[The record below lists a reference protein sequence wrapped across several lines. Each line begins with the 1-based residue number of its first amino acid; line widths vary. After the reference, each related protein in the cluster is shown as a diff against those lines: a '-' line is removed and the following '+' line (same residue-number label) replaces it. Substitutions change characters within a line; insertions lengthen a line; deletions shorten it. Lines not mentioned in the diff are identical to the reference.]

1 MRKLFV
7 CMAMICQLLSFAQ
20 KSATISELEN
30 NIERL
35 LDNPFPPMR
44 VIELLDDYYKQNI
57 MNLKSIEGKF
67 HYTKHLVPDDF
78 GRRILGL
85 KESIKTMPFYYI
97 YYSQKRNKYYG
108 IRKDVDKE
116 HCVCFEHKIIPQS
129 SNTYIW
135 IDGYYTSCYINN
147 PNHFKLDEHDLD
159 VGTSYDEYV
168 KMYPTQDAYQQAA
181 AQVAIEAATPKEWSG
196 TGFALKNGYL
206 ITNYH
211 VIDGA
216 GSISV
221 QGVNGDFTTKLK
233 ATVVASDQANDIA
246 LLKINDGRFTGFGN
260 VPYQLRTTMAD
271 VGESVFALG
280 YPLADVMGDEI
291 KFTDGRISSR
301 TGIQGAVNVYQISV
315 PIQPGNSGGP
325 LFDQQGRIVGIT
337 TASLNKDVF
346 DAENVNYAVK
356 TNYILNLIDSSVGR
370 SILPTGAPMGN
381 VSIPQKIKTV
391 KNFVFFISCKKQ

>member
-7 CMAMICQLLSFAQ
+7 CLAIMCQLMSYAQ
-20 KSATISELEN
+20 NSTTISELEN
-30 NIERL
+30 NIDKL
-35 LDNPFPPMR
+35 LDNPSTR
-44 VIELLDDYYKQNI
+44 LLQLVDEHFKQNI
-57 MNLKSIEGKF
+57 LTLKPIEGKF
-67 HYTKHLVPDDF
+67 HHSQHEIPGNFARMMGYTEN
-78 GRRILGL
+78 RI
-85 KESIKTMPFYYI
+85 STPPRWI
-97 YYSQKRNKYYG
+97 YYSKKRNKYYSISESEG
-108 IRKDVDKE
+108 RCYCHEKA
-116 HCVCFEHKIIPQS
+116 IIPQS

-135 IDGYYTSCYINN
+135 VEMGRQNDISN
-147 PNHFKLDEHDLD
+147 PNRFEITRGDLD
-159 VGTSYDEYV
+159 VASLIIESFV
-168 KMYPTQDAYQQAA
+168 KMYPTEDMYKQAVTQA
-181 AQVAIEAATPKEWSG
+181 AIEAATPKEWSG
-196 TGFALKNGYL
+196 TGFALKDGYL

-216 GSISV
+216 GSIFV
-221 QGVNGDFTTKLK
+221 QGVNGNFTTKLT

-246 LLKINDGRFTGFGN
+246 LLKITDGRFTGFGN

-291 KFTDGRISSR
+291 KFTDGKISSR
-301 TGIQGAVNVYQISV
+301 TGVQGAVNVYQISV

-346 DAENVNYAVK
+346 NAENVNYAVK

-370 SILPTGAPMGN
+370 NILPTGAPMGN
-381 VSIPQKIKTV
+381 VSIPQKIKNV
-391 KNFVFFISCKKQ
+391 KNFVFFISCKK

>member
-7 CMAMICQLLSFAQ
+7 CLAIMCQLMSYAQ
-20 KSATISELEN
+20 NSTTISELEN
-30 NIERL
+30 NIDKL
-35 LDNPFPPMR
+35 LDNPSMKL
-44 VIELLDDYYKQNI
+44 EQLLEVYFKQNI
-57 MNLKSIEGKF
+57 LNLKTIEGKF
-67 HYTKHLVPDDF
+67 HCSKRLIPCDF
-78 GRRILGL
+78 ARSLGITE
-85 KESIKTMPFYYI
+85 KFSDSSPNYI
-97 YYSQKRNKYYG
+97 FYSQKRNKYYRIG
-108 IRKDVDKE
+108 KGGE
-116 HCVCFEHKIIPQS
+116 SFYSHEETIIPQS

-135 IDGYYTSCYINN
+135 IFMGQQNEINN
-147 PNHFKLDEHDLD
+147 PNRFEIVDKSAIDD
-159 VGTSYDEYV
+159 VGVMICYYV
-168 KMYPTQDAYQQAA
+168 KMYPTEDMYKQAVTQA
-181 AQVAIEAATPKEWSG
+181 AIEAATPKEWSG
-196 TGFALKNGYL
+196 TGFALKDGYL

-216 GSISV
+216 GSIFV
-221 QGVNGDFTTKLK
+221 QGVNGNFTTKLA

-260 VPYQLRTTMAD
+260 VPYQLRTSMAD

-291 KFTDGRISSR
+291 KFTDGKISSR
-301 TGIQGAVNVYQISV
+301 TGVQGAVNVYQISV

-325 LFDQQGRIVGIT
+325 LFDQQGRVVGIT

-370 SILPTGAPMGN
+370 RILPTGAPMGN

-391 KNFVFFISCKKQ
+391 KNFVFFISCKK